1 MFVIIDILY
10 NVSIL
15 MNVKYYVNMK
25 KFMVL
30 SLIWIKRYYIILN
43 KNKYLEILSRCV
55 IILCIMWIWID
66 IRYYVILCL
75 YIMILNRM

>member
-15 MNVKYYVNMK
+15 MNVRYYVNMK
-25 KFMVL
+25 KIMVL

-43 KNKYLEILSRCV
+43 KNKV
-55 IILCIMWIWID
+55 FID
-66 IRYYVILCL
+66 FK
-75 YIMILNRM
+75 

>member
-15 MNVKYYVNMK
+15 MNVSYYVNMK
-25 KFMVL
+25 KIMVL

-43 KNKYLEILSRCV
+43 KNKV
-55 IILCIMWIWID
+55 FID
-66 IRYYVILCL
+66 FK
-75 YIMILNRM
+75 

>member
-43 KNKYLEILSRCV
+43 KNKVFR
-55 IILCIMWIWID
+55 D
-66 IRYYVILCL
+66 FK
-75 YIMILNRM
+75 